1 MRRKC
6 RLWWPVYLCSKNE
19 LRNSMFLL
27 GWSFSTS
34 VSSIDIIV
42 AFAFNEAELYS
53 LVAPDLN
60 LLQDAVILAMNS
72 ATATRMFFQR
82 NLHAKRSASLFC
94 ILRLFSTFAWKLFA
108 TSVASLATFFYIIL
122 QFLHVLYSSVS
133 QSFIYITLENVFSNT
148 RKNIQIRCFQLSYWP
163 IFLQDLVIR
172 SRPCVEF
179 AEKAALHRHSM
190 WSSIVVDVLIGN
202 LLGLALWF
210 QAERACQWVSNFAND
225 ITDYWLR
232 TGCVWLMG
240 NPAGFKL
247 NAELAGI
254 LGVISLNAMQIW
266 STFWFFMGFV
276 FIHFIKGLD
285 ICGILLFSTVAA
297 ALIIDVISL
306 VTTHVWTLHMFLSLV
321 YSQQIQAIAALWR
334 LFRGKKWNS
343 LRQRLDSYDYSVEQH
358 VVGSLLF
365 TLLLLLLPTTSAFY
379 IFFTIL
385 KTAVSFICMVVEVAI
400 SLIHATP
407 YANVFLWSVRKKR
420 FPSGIWFEILSCE
433 QTAINYS
440 EIRSPARTS
449 SPSGKLQKT
458 TDTSGSK
465 SSVLVSFL
473 HSNYL
478 TLGKALS
485 SLSSPHHQTCLP
497 SDSGSVSICK

>member
-1 MRRKC
+1 
-6 RLWWPVYLCSKNE
+6 
-19 LRNSMFLL
+19 
-27 GWSFSTS
+27 
-34 VSSIDIIV
+34 
-42 AFAFNEAELYS
+42 
-53 LVAPDLN
+53 
-60 LLQDAVILAMNS
+60 MNS

-266 STFWFFMGFV
+266 LMDFNQKRKSKMEIKKPEESIQT
-276 FIHFIKGLD
+276 FIHLVD
-285 ICGILLFSTVAA
+285 IYGWLYQLLAA

-485 SLSSPHHQTCLP
+485 CIYEYSFDLQLCHSGTKAITNYIARLLFLVASIEIILQPCNLSF
-497 SDSGSVSICK
+497 